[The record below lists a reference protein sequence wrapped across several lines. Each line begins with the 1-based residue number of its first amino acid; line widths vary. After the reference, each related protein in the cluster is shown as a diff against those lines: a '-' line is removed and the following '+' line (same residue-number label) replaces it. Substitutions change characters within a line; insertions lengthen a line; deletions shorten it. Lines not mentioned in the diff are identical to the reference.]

1 MLMNKLVRAIRI
13 GIPALAVAMFCMWL
27 RSRANPLFPG
37 PVFALISICLFTL
50 TLISAL
56 SRWAASVVEDHA
68 ILPETADTKRERFS
82 AWAVLLGFGVAVSTF
97 EFVLVYLLSNSSND
111 FLHSFSELYY
121 RSDVAHYMGIAKDWY
136 VPEGDERLRLVFLPL
151 YSLAIRLLTWQGN
164 YFQGAFIAAQ
174 LFSLLCLPAAYEL
187 FRLDMNRP
195 AAMACARILYLLPG
209 AAFLRVPMSEG
220 LFLFLT
226 LLAVYAAR
234 KRRFWLAGFLTA
246 LSAFT
251 RSLGVLLL
259 SLLFIEMVFA
269 FADAWRKD
277 RQASLHLIPKHV
289 GCLLLGCVGTL
300 LYLAINWQVSG
311 SPFTFLIYQREN
323 WTQERGLF
331 FNTAAYQSEYALSY
345 FRDLDWESV
354 LSLSLPNMICCFG
367 ALGLLCAD
375 RKRMRVSYLLWALVY
390 YAVSV
395 GATWLLSGPRYLA
408 MLFPLAPALKRYAQ
422 KPLHEAILELLLLL
436 GQTVYLLML
445 ALDMFVY

>member
-13 GIPALAVAMFCMWL
+13 GIPALAVAVFCLWL
-27 RSRANPLFPG
+27 QSRANPLSLG
-37 PVFALISICLFTL
+37 TVFALLSICLFTL
-50 TLISAL
+50 ALVSAL
-56 SRWAASVVEDHA
+56 SRLAASAVENQA
-68 ILPETADTKRERFS
+68 VLPESADTKRERFS
-82 AWAVLLGFGVAVSTF
+82 AWAVLLGFGVAVSAF
-97 EFVLVYLLSNSSND
+97 EFVLVYLLSKSSSD
-111 FLHSFSELYY
+111 FLNSFFDLYY

-151 YSLAIRLLTWQGN
+151 YSLAIRLLTWHGN
-164 YFQGAFIAAQ
+164 YFQGAFLAAQ
-174 LFSLLCLPAAYEL
+174 LFSLLCLPAAYEM
-187 FRLDMNRP
+187 FRLDMNHP

-234 KRRFWLAGFLTA
+234 NRRFWLAGFLTA

-259 SLLFIEMVFA
+259 GLLFIEMGFA
-269 FADAWRKD
+269 FVDAWHQD
-277 RQASLHLIPKHV
+277 RRSSLPLIPKYA

-300 LYLAINWQVSG
+300 LYLVINWQVSG
-311 SPFTFLIYQREN
+311 SPFTFLTYQREN
-323 WTQERGLF
+323 WTQELGLF

-345 FRDLDWESV
+345 YRAGDWESV
-354 LSLSLPNMICCFG
+354 LSLSLPNMICCFA

-408 MLFPLAPALKRYAQ
+408 MLFPLAPALKHFAK
-422 KPLHEAILELLLLL
+422 KPLHEAILETLLLL

-445 ALDMFVY
+445 ALNMFVY